1 MSGTLP
7 DRQHYGA
14 IIVGGGPVGSVAS
27 LHLARAGMAVALIEE
42 FEHPYPYPRAVM
54 FDAYS
59 CAILAEILGDDFGRI
74 SLKRTPRA
82 GYYLDKD
89 NLDEPFAH
97 TALEVGDTRNWFVQP
112 QVEDILRDVVGQTDN
127 IDTFYGWSARK
138 LYTEGE
144 SQLTI
149 EELSSRTMHDLSST
163 YLLGCD
169 GANSFVRKQAGGSLT
184 QLGDNVSFLV
194 IDAISAP
201 EHRVGDDGC
210 AYQIVDQQRPTT
222 YLPMGV
228 ENHVRWEFRINPGD
242 DILEIQ
248 SPERIR
254 EFIAPFSDPDH
265 TELLRHT
272 VYKFNSLIANRW
284 RFGNVFLCGDAA
296 HQTSPFLG
304 QGLNMGIRNTRN
316 LCQKIELVAAAAAPS
331 SLLDRY
337 QAECYEDT
345 KGTIKE
351 ALKMGKLLFNT
362 SPPANALRA
371 TISRL
376 RRGKPIDITAQIA
389 PTARSLE
396 LADDVPPRL
405 RKLLPRVRVEPDDG
419 PSTFLTLLH
428 PERAKIIA
436 DGPLAATAFGSL
448 DSLPESVRPALY
460 AAVDA
465 PHAQTMGQALVL
477 PDIRQRIA
485 LFGDTTY
492 VAMLENSVLLGR
504 FAAGDERAVRDA
516 YRAAFQLT
524 VA

>member
-1 MSGTLP
+1 MSGTLA
-7 DRQHYGA
+7 DRQHYDA
-14 IIVGGGPVGSVAS
+14 VVVGGGPVGCVAS
-27 LHLARAGMAVALIEE
+27 LHLARAGLRVGLIEE
-42 FEHPYPYPRAVM
+42 SEYPYPYPRAVM

-59 CAILAEILGDDFGRI
+59 CAILAEILGNDFERI
-74 SLKRTPRA
+74 SLRRTPRA

-89 NLDEPFAH
+89 RLNEPFAQ

-112 QVEDILRDVVGQTDN
+112 QVEDVLRGVIGATDG

-138 LYTEGE
+138 LYSDEE
-144 SQLTI
+144 AQLTI
-149 EELSSRTMHDLSST
+149 EKLTSGELRELSAT

-169 GANSFVRKQAGGSLT
+169 GANSFVRKQAGGSLSL
-184 QLGDNVSFLV
+184 LGDNVSFLV
-194 IDAISAP
+194 VDAIAAP

-210 AYQIVDQQRPTT
+210 AYQIVDQERPTT

-242 DILEIQ
+242 DILELQ

-254 EFIAPFSDPDH
+254 ELIAPFSDPDH
-265 TELLRHT
+265 TELIRHT
-272 VYKFNSLIANRW
+272 VYKFYSLIANRW

-304 QGLNMGIRNTRN
+304 QGLNMGIRNTPN
-316 LCQKIELVAAAAAPS
+316 LCQKIELVAVSAAPS

-337 QAECYEDT
+337 QAECFEDT

-351 ALKMGKLLFNT
+351 ALKMGNLLFNT

-389 PTARSLE
+389 PTARALDSVN
-396 LADDVPPRL
+396 DVPASL
-405 RKLLPRVRVEPDDG
+405 RKLLPRVRVEPSGG
-419 PSTFLTLLH
+419 PATFLTLLH
-428 PERAKIIA
+428 PERAKIVS
-436 DGPLAATAFGSL
+436 DGPIAPGEFDGLE
-448 DSLPESVRPALY
+448 SLPASIRPDLY
-460 AAVDA
+460 AVVDGTRT
-465 PHAQTMGQALVL
+465 QSEGTTLL
-477 PDIRQRIA
+477 IPDERQRKA
-485 LFGDTTY
+485 LFGESAY

-504 FAAGDERAVRDA
+504 FVGGAERSVCDA

-524 VA
+524 AG

>member
-1 MSGTLP
+1 MSATP
-7 DRQHYGA
+7 ADRQHYDA
-14 IIVGGGPVGSVAS
+14 IVVGGGPVGSIAS
-27 LHLARAGMAVALIEE
+27 LHLARAGKTVALVEE

-89 NLDEPFAH
+89 NLDEPFAQ

-112 QVEDILRDVVGQTDN
+112 QVEDILRDVISQDGN

-149 EELSSRTMHDLSST
+149 EELSSRTMHELSST

-184 QLGDNVSFLV
+184 QLGDNVLFLV

-254 EFIAPFSDPDH
+254 ELIAPFSDPDH

-272 VYKFNSLIANRW
+272 IYKFNSLIANSW

-316 LCQKIELVAAAAAPS
+316 LCQKIELVAAGSAPS
-331 SLLDRY
+331 SLLDRF
-337 QAECYEDT
+337 QAECFEDT

-362 SPPANALRA
+362 SPPANALRGA
-371 TISRL
+371 ISSL

-389 PTARSLE
+389 PTARALD
-396 LADDVPPRL
+396 LADDVPSSL
-405 RKLLPRVRVEPDDG
+405 RKLLPRVRVEPDGGD
-419 PSTFLTLLH
+419 STFLTLLH

-436 DGPLAATAFGSL
+436 DGPIAAGVF
-448 DSLPESVRPALY
+448 DSLGALPDSVRPDLY
-460 AAVDA
+460 AAVDGPQA
-465 PHAQTMGQALVL
+465 RTIGQVL
-477 PDIRQRIA
+477 AIPDTRQRSA
-485 LFGDTTY
+485 LFGDRSY

-504 FAAGDERAVRDA
+504 FAFGDERGVCNA
-516 YRAAFQLT
+516 YRAAFQLSQS
-524 VA
+524 

>member
-1 MSGTLP
+1 MPETDPGRHRY
-7 DRQHYGA
+7 DA
-14 IIVGGGPVGSVAS
+14 VVVGGGPVGCIAS
-27 LHLARAGMAVALIEE
+27 LHLARSGMQVALIEE
-42 FEHPYPYPRAVM
+42 YEHPYPYPRAVM

-59 CAILAEILGDDFGRI
+59 CAILAEILGDDFDRI

-89 NLDEPFAH
+89 NLDEPFAQ

-112 QVEDILRDVVGQTDN
+112 QVEGILRDVISQAGN
-127 IDTFYGWSARK
+127 IDTYYGWSARK

-149 EELSSRTMHDLSST
+149 EELSTRTMRDLSST

-184 QLGDNVSFLV
+184 QLGDNVLFLV
-194 IDAISAP
+194 VDAIAAP

-228 ENHVRWEFRINPGD
+228 ENYVRWEFRINPGD

-254 EFIAPFSDPDH
+254 ELIAPFSDPDH
-265 TELLRHT
+265 TDLLRHT
-272 VYKFNSLIANRW
+272 IYKFNSLIADRW

-316 LCQKIELVAAAAAPS
+316 LCQKIELVAAGQAPS

-337 QAECYEDT
+337 QAECFEDT

-362 SPPANALRA
+362 SPPANTLRG
-371 TISRL
+371 TISSL
-376 RRGKPIDITAQIA
+376 RRGKSIDITAQIA
-389 PTARSLE
+389 PTARALD
-396 LADDVPPRL
+396 LADDVPSNL

-419 PSTFLTLLH
+419 DATFLTLLH

-436 DGPLAATAFGSL
+436 DGPIATGAF
-448 DSLPESVRPALY
+448 DSLGVLPASIRPDLY
-460 AAVDA
+460 AAVDEPRA
-465 PHAQTMGQALVL
+465 ETIGQALVI
-477 PDIRQRIA
+477 PEQRQRSA
-485 LFGDTTY
+485 LFGEASY

-504 FAAGDERAVRDA
+504 FAAGDELAVCDA
-516 YRAAFQLT
+516 YRGAFQLT
-524 VA
+524 TL

>member
-1 MSGTLP
+1 MSGTP
-7 DRQHYGA
+7 IDPQHYDA
-14 IIVGGGPVGSVAS
+14 IVVGGGPVGSIAS
-27 LHLARAGMAVALIEE
+27 LHLARSGMRVALIEE

-59 CAILAEILGDDFGRI
+59 CAVLAEILGDDFGRI

-89 NLDEPFAH
+89 NLDEPFAQ

-112 QVEDILRDVVGQTDN
+112 QFEEVLRDAIAQAGD

-149 EELSSRTMHDLSST
+149 EELSSRTMRDLSST

-184 QLGDNVSFLV
+184 QLGDNVLFLV

-254 EFIAPFSDPDH
+254 ELIAPFSNPDH

-272 VYKFNSLIANRW
+272 VYKFNSLIAKRW

-316 LCQKIELVAAAAAPS
+316 LCQKIELVAAGAAPS

-337 QAECYEDT
+337 QAECFEDT
-345 KGTIKE
+345 KATIKE

-362 SPPANALRA
+362 SPPANLLRS
-371 TISRL
+371 TISRI
-376 RRGKPIDITAQIA
+376 RHGKPIDITAQIA
-389 PTARSLE
+389 PTARALD
-396 LADDVPPRL
+396 LADEVPASL
-405 RKLLPRVRVEPDDG
+405 RKLLPRVRVEPAG
-419 PSTFLTLLH
+419 APATFLTLLR
-428 PERAKIIA
+428 PERAKIVA
-436 DGPLAATAFGSL
+436 DGPIASGIFDSL
-448 DSLPESVRPALY
+448 DSLPDLIRPDLY
-460 AAVDA
+460 AVVDA
-465 PHAQTMGQALVL
+465 PDAQTTGQALVI
-477 PDIRQRIA
+477 PDARRRAA
-485 LFGDTTY
+485 LFGEMAY

-504 FAAGDERAVRDA
+504 FAGGDERSVSEA
-516 YRAAFQLT
+516 YRAALQLT
-524 VA
+524 SR